1 MNRPRVLVNVAM
13 SADGKLDT
21 SARRGTTISSTADKA
36 RVDRLRA
43 GVDAVLVG
51 GRTLLREDP
60 RLTVSSQALR
70 SERLALGLPENP
82 AKVGVVSLISEQ
94 ELPDQGRFLSSGPAR
109 RFIFTTSRTPVEV
122 VRRLEAA
129 GVTVQL
135 SGELRVDL
143 PAVLASL
150 SQAGMRS
157 ILVEGG
163 GTLLAE
169 FFRQD
174 LVDELTIYIAPR
186 IFGGASAPTLA
197 DGTGLEETE
206 SPRLALKSVERYD
219 PDGGILLQ
227 YQVIHKE

>member
-82 AKVGVVSLISEQ
+82 AKVGIVSQISEQ
-94 ELPDQGRFLSSGPAR
+94 ELPEQGRFLSSGPAR
-109 RFIFTTSRTPVEV
+109 KYIFTTSRTPVET
-122 VRRLEAA
+122 VRRLEAV

-135 SGELRVDL
+135 AGEQRVDL
-143 PAVLASL
+143 PAVLESL
-150 SQAGMRS
+150 SRTGMRS

-197 DGTGLEETE
+197 DGTGLAESET
-206 SPRLALKSVERYD
+206 PRLALQSVERYD
-219 PDGGILLQ
+219 PEGGILLH

>member
-82 AKVGVVSLISEQ
+82 AKVGVVSQISEQ

-150 SQAGMRS
+150 SRTGMRS

-197 DGTGLEETE
+197 DGTGLEEPE
-206 SPRLALKSVERYD
+206 SPRLVLKSVERYD